1 MNNFNQNDNV
11 APQPENQMNEQFKP
25 QNQNPQQQF
34 NQGMNMPPP
43 PPQAP
48 NYSYQYYQAPQQNQQ
63 PYARAM
69 NIEQPVKLPEKYKPI
84 SAWGYFGYSLLFCI
98 PIVGLILLIVYS
110 FSDKNINRRNF
121 ARSYWVAILV
131 GIILTVVLGL
141 IFGQQ
146 FLEIF
151 RRYNSGYYY

>member
-11 APQPENQMNEQFKP
+11 APQPENQTNEQFKP
-25 QNQNPQQQF
+25 QNPQQQF

-48 NYSYQYYQAPQQNQQ
+48 NYSYQYYQPQQPQQQ

-69 NIEQPVKLPEKYKPI
+69 NIEQPVKLPEKYKPLG
-84 SAWGYFGYSLLFCI
+84 AWAYFGYSLLFCL
-98 PIVGLILLIVYS
+98 PIIGLILLIVFS

-121 ARSYWVAILV
+121 ARSYWVAILIV
-131 GIILTVVLGL
+131 FIVSIVLSI
-141 IFGQQ
+141 IFGPAFIKYMKDLQN
-146 FLEIF
+146 IP
-151 RRYNSGYYY
+151 SW

>member
-11 APQPENQMNEQFKP
+11 APQPENQTNEQFKP
-25 QNQNPQQQF
+25 QQPQQQF

-48 NYSYQYYQAPQQNQQ
+48 NYSYQYYQPQQPQQQ

-69 NIEQPVKLPEKYKPI
+69 NIEQPVKLPEKYKPLG
-84 SAWGYFGYSLLFCI
+84 AWAYFGYSLLFCI

-121 ARSYWVAILV
+121 ARSYWVAIL
-131 GIILTVVLGL
+131 IVLIVSIVL
-141 IFGQQ
+141 SIIFGPAFIKYMKDLQN
-146 FLEIF
+146 IP
-151 RRYNSGYYY
+151 SW

>member
-11 APQPENQMNEQFKP
+11 APQPENQTNEQFKP
-25 QNQNPQQQF
+25 QNPQQQF

-48 NYSYQYYQAPQQNQQ
+48 NYSYQYYQPQQPQQQ

-69 NIEQPVKLPEKYKPI
+69 NIEQPVKLPEKYKPLG
-84 SAWGYFGYSLLFCI
+84 AWAYFGYSLLFCI

-121 ARSYWVAILV
+121 ARSYWVAILIALIV
-131 GIILTVVLGL
+131 SIVLSI
-141 IFGQQ
+141 IFGPAFIKYMKDLQN
-146 FLEIF
+146 IP
-151 RRYNSGYYY
+151 SW

>member
-25 QNQNPQQQF
+25 QNPQQQF

-69 NIEQPVKLPEKYKPI
+69 NIEQPVKLPEKYKPLG
-84 SAWGYFGYSLLFCI
+84 AWAYFGYSLLFCI

-121 ARSYWVAILV
+121 ARSYWVAILIV
-131 GIILTVVLGL
+131 LIVSIVLGII
-141 IFGQQ
+141 FGPAFIKYMKDLQN
-146 FLEIF
+146 IP
-151 RRYNSGYYY
+151 SW